1 MKNAEVQNAAQTD
14 WMVIGYSKMEGEY
27 PIRMRVT
34 QEEATQIANELNSG
48 KPKYPVVARCMTD
61 INENQ

>member
-1 MKNAEVQNAAQTD
+1 MKNAEIQNAAQTD

-34 QEEATQIANELNSG
+34 QEEATQIKN
-48 KPKYPVVARCMTD
+48 
-61 INENQ
+61 

>member
-1 MKNAEVQNAAQTD
+1 MKNAEIQNAAQTD

-48 KPKYPVVARCMTD
+48 KPKYPVVAHV
-61 INENQ
+61 

>member
-1 MKNAEVQNAAQTD
+1 MTKAEGQNDAQTD

-27 PIRMRVT
+27 PIRLRVT
-34 QEEATQIANELNSG
+34 REEATQLAHELNSS

>member
-1 MKNAEVQNAAQTD
+1 MTKAVGQSAARTD

-27 PIRMRVT
+27 PIRLRVT
-34 QEEATQIANELNSG
+34 SEEATQIANELNSG

>member
-1 MKNAEVQNAAQTD
+1 MTKAEGQNDAQTD

-34 QEEATQIANELNSG
+34 QEEATQITN
-48 KPKYPVVARCMTD
+48 
-61 INENQ
+61 

>member
-1 MKNAEVQNAAQTD
+1 MLKAKMQQKQ
-14 WMVIGYSKMEGEY
+14 IGYSKMEGEY

-48 KPKYPVVARCMTD
+48 KPKYPVVAHV
-61 INENQ
+61 

>member
-1 MKNAEVQNAAQTD
+1 MTKAEDQSAAQTD

-27 PIRMRVT
+27 PIRLRVT
-34 QEEATQIANELNSG
+34 REEATQLAHELNSS

>member
-1 MKNAEVQNAAQTD
+1 MANAEGQNAAKSD

-34 QEEATQIANELNSG
+34 QEEATQITN
-48 KPKYPVVARCMTD
+48 
-61 INENQ
+61 